1 MKHSSSFV
9 VTNRTNYHKIQCDQ
23 IGQNSA
29 PWAKFSIFGAGKIS
43 VERVGGIG
51 LLAGISN
58 CDCKKY
64 EKSSDKVVDF

>member
-29 PWAKFSIFGAGKIS
+29 PWAKFSIFGADKIS
-43 VERVGGIG
+43 VEKVGGIARIG

-58 CDCKKY
+58 CDCKK
-64 EKSSDKVVDF
+64 V